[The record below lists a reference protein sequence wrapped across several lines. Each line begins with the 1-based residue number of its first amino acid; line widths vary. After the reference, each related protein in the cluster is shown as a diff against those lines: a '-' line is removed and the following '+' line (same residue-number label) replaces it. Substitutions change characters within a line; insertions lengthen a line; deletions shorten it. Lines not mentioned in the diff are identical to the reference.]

1 MLHTSDL
8 GLLDRMGFS
17 LYEKKALAT
26 LALLGVADAESL
38 CREGEIPTSKIY
50 RSMEKLAAAGLVEM
64 QRTRPKLYAA
74 LPADVVVDR
83 LVELA
88 RQDTRRFEVEAEK
101 LRPLLASVPD
111 RLKTRQTFV
120 DVAPGAESHVKRHV
134 THLAAANRRILSYL
148 ERSDLTALDQAV
160 AAGFPILKRIGRN
173 AVTKGIDH
181 RVVFGFSY
189 QTAPRLIEF
198 LRVHEANLRHVTGVR
213 YSGELG
219 HPFHVVDDEVVI
231 LPLDHPFVA
240 GGRYASLLIRDVE
253 LAQSLATGFERLWEK
268 AMRDLREI
276 DFHPAGAG

>member
-1 MLHTSDL
+1 MLQTSDL
-8 GLLDRMGFS
+8 GLLDRLGFS
-17 LYEKKALAT
+17 LYEKKAIVI

-38 CREGEIPTSKIY
+38 CREGDIPSSKIY
-50 RSMEKLAAAGLVEM
+50 RAMEKLAAAGLVEI
-64 QRTRPKLYAA
+64 QPTRPKLFAA

-83 LVELA
+83 LIELA
-88 RQDTRRFEVEAEK
+88 REEAERFEMAAEK

-120 DVAPGAESHVKRHV
+120 DLAPGAESHVKRHV

-148 ERSDLTALDQAV
+148 ERGDLAALDQAV
-160 AAGFPILKRIGRN
+160 AAGFPILKRISRN
-173 AVTKGIDH
+173 AVAKGIDH
-181 RVVFGFSY
+181 RVVFGFSF
-189 QTAPRLIEF
+189 QTAPRLVEF
-198 LRVHEANLRHVTGVR
+198 LRAHETDLRHVTGVR

-268 AMRDLREI
+268 AMGT
-276 DFHPAGAG
+276 ASVW